1 MVEAAGFHVERLTF
15 TNASIFPIMFGS
27 RWWQRRRGLKPAEEA
42 QGEISIP
49 SAPVNHTLAALLR
62 SEAALVRRL
71 DMPVGSSLLLLAQ
84 KRGAA

>member
-1 MVEAAGFHVERLTF
+1 
-15 TNASIFPIMFGS
+15 
-27 RWWQRRRGLKPAEEA
+27 
-42 QGEISIP
+42 
-49 SAPVNHTLAALLR
+49 VNHTLAALLR